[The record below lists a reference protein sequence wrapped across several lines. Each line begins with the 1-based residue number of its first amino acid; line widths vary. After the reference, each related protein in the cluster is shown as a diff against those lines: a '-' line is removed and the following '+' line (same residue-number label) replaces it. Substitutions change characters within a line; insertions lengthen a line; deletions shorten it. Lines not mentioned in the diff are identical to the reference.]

1 MQVEGSAAYLLS
13 RQVAIGGEY
22 RTKPDNL
29 RFAHERDW
37 YDVFLAVFFNKTV
50 SGTLAFVGLGNI
62 ATSKPQQGVYVSL
75 QAGL

>member
-1 MQVEGSAAYLLS
+1 M
-13 RQVAIGGEY
+13 
-22 RTKPDNL
+22 
-29 RFAHERDW
+29 
-37 YDVFLAVFFNKTV
+37 FLAVFFNKTV